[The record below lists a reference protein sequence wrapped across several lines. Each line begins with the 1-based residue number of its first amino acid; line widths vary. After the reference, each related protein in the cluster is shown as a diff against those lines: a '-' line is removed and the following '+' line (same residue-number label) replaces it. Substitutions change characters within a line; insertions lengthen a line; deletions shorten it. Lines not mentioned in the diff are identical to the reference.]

1 MLPHLSHEVSP
12 KSAALRSPGGRDR
25 NTPAPARR
33 QPRTSQL
40 PHRDRAGE
48 GDACAKRLA
57 SRGVHARVG
66 TRPPRRAHPGV
77 PAGVGL
83 SEHRARTRPA
93 RPGRG
98 RVTCM
103 QDVDGPGTRWGHVGP
118 RSRSPPCAPP
128 PSTSPDTP
136 AGTRECVQMQSS
148 TSVHTCA
155 HTHAHTHTHASTHT
169 RTHMHTHTTS
179 THVLT
184 RAHSHTCIHAH
195 THALTCTHM
204 CTRMHS
210 RMHTHSHTCIYTRT
224 HTNTCAH
231 APTHVRTHAHTHTH
245 VYTCTH

>member
-40 PHRDRAGE
+40 PHRDRAGA

-57 SRGVHARVG
+57 SCGVHARVG
-66 TRPPRRAHPGV
+66 TQPPCRAHPGV

-103 QDVDGPGTRWGHVGP
+103 QDVDGPGTRWGHAGP

-136 AGTRECVQMQSS
+136 AGTRECVQMQRS

-155 HTHAHTHTHASTHT
+155 HTRTHTHAHARTDFTLFFFHIMSTHKAFIKST
-169 RTHMHTHTTS
+169 RWKNAFAERS
-179 THVLT
+179 I
-184 RAHSHTCIHAH
+184 HSEW
-195 THALTCTHM
+195 
-204 CTRMHS
+204 
-210 RMHTHSHTCIYTRT
+210 
-224 HTNTCAH
+224 
-231 APTHVRTHAHTHTH
+231 
-245 VYTCTH
+245 